1 MSSNIV
7 ITSYI
12 KIYKHI
18 IPTILLNNNISQ
30 QNKSYMIHHYN
41 NEYIKIFNNNKTI
54 IDDYDTNIIDSSK
67 YKYYDN
73 CKFFYF

>member
-1 MSSNIV
+1 MSANILA
-7 ITSYI
+7 TSYI

-18 IPTILLNNNISQ
+18 IPAILLNNNITQ

-41 NEYIKIFNNNKTI
+41 NEYIKILNNKKTI
-54 IDDYDTNIIDSSK
+54 INDYDINIIDFSK